1 MMGMAP
7 PLLVV
12 TSTKGHMGWDEPVSD
27 AAVNLPYNGR
37 SFSANQN
44 RTGVTGGLKQR
55 LTARMLAESRAC
67 WQEPNKKGPPKRPF
81 FYQIW

>member
-1 MMGMAP
+1 MGMAP

-27 AAVNLPYNGR
+27 SAVYLPYSGG

-55 LTARMLAESRAC
+55 LTARMLAESQAC

-81 FYQIW
+81 FYQFW